1 MKTLLR
7 GLAAGLVGTGAMTA
21 AQFAAAKLCGQSFGT
36 SVPGRWADA
45 PAPVQVAK
53 KAADSLG
60 VGARVTKDDAPLLTN
75 TMHWTYGTTLG
86 VLYALAARVLRPEPL
101 LGGVGFGLGVWS
113 ASYAQLVP
121 LGIYDPPWRYPAG
134 EVLLDLGYHVVY
146 GATVAEA
153 FAAVDRR

>member
-1 MKTLLR
+1 LETAAPGKPCAVKTLLR

-21 AQFAAAKLCGQSFGT
+21 AQLAAAKVRGRSSGT
-36 SVPGRWADA
+36 GVPGRRADA
-45 PAPVQVAK
+45 STPVAK
-53 KAADSLG
+53 DG
-60 VGARVTKDDAPLLTN
+60 APLLTN

-86 VLYALAARVLRPEPL
+86 VLYAIAARVLRPQPF

-121 LGIYDPPWRYPAG
+121 FGIYDPPWRYPAD

-146 GATVAEA
+146 GAAVAGA
-153 FAAVDRR
+153 FAAAGGDA